1 VKIQTKTTIL
11 FTVLISVTLVVLE
24 TVVYFFINKFSQN
37 DFYKRVELRAKISAK
52 FRFEQN
58 DVSTIAYQEIQREYL
73 EKLPHEEAVIINADS
88 IQTQLATLAVA
99 PIDKEYINR
108 IIAANGETVHKQ
120 VKFRH
125 YAGILYKDETGNFI
139 IIKSATNEYGR
150 ELMAKLRYIKIV
162 TLVFFIIVSFIIG
175 HYFSKRSFRPFSR
188 IIGKAKQINENN
200 MHLRLEAAHGNDE
213 ISSLSRTF
221 NEMLDRLETAFET
234 QNNFISNAS
243 HELRTPLTAIT
254 CETEFALSKERTPE
268 DYKQS
273 LQHIALQTTKLQ
285 NLIHGLLSLAQT
297 GFDGKKIHQQP
308 MRIDELLYEVKANID
323 NIVTDNKLE
332 LFIPKFPADE
342 ERLMITGSP
351 ELLKIAVSNVA
362 LNACKYSGNQKVLL
376 KLLLEDGTAKIIVED
391 KGIGIPAA
399 ELKYIYDPFF
409 RASNTN
415 TYEGFGIG
423 MPLTRNIIRLHKG
436 IIEVA
441 SGLQEGTTVTITLP
455 CRTR

>member
-1 VKIQTKTTIL
+1 MKIQTKTTIL
-11 FTVLISVTLVVLE
+11 FTVLISVTLIVLE
-24 TVVYFFINKFSQN
+24 TVVYYFINKFSQN
-37 DFYKRVELRAKISAK
+37 DFYKRVELRARISAK

-73 EKLPHEEAVIINADS
+73 EKLPHEEAFIINTDS
-88 IQTQLATLAVA
+88 IQQQLAAIASSVITKSYVN
-99 PIDKEYINR
+99 D
-108 IIAANGETVHKQ
+108 IIAANGETVHRQ

-125 YAGILYKDETGNFI
+125 YAGILYKADTGNFV

-150 ELMAKLRYIKIV
+150 QLMAKLRYIKIV

-188 IIGKAKQINENN
+188 ITQKAKQINENN
-200 MHLRLEAAHGNDE
+200 MHLRLETVQGNDE
-213 ISSLSRTF
+213 ISELSRTF

-254 CETEFALSKERTPE
+254 CETEFALSKERTTG

-285 NLIHGLLSLAQT
+285 NLIHGLLNLAQT
-297 GFDGKKIHQQP
+297 GFDGKKIHQQQV
-308 MRIDELLYEVKANID
+308 RIDELLFDVKANVD
-323 NIVTDNKLE
+323 NIVPGNKLE
-332 LFIPKFPADE
+332 VVFPKFPDDE
-342 ERLMITGSP
+342 KKLEITGIP
-351 ELLKIAVSNVA
+351 ELLKIAISNVV
-362 LNACKYSGNQKVLL
+362 LNACKYSDNKRVLL
-376 KLLLEDGTAKIIVED
+376 KLLLEDNTAKIIVED
-391 KGIGIPAA
+391 TGIGIPAA

-409 RASNTN
+409 RASNTGK
-415 TYEGFGIG
+415 YEGFGIG

-436 IIEVA
+436 IIEVT
-441 SGLQEGTTVTITLP
+441 SGLQEGTTVAITLP
-455 CRTR
+455 LQPH

>member
-11 FTVLISVTLVVLE
+11 FTVLISVTLIVLE

-37 DFYKRVELRAKISAK
+37 DFYKRVELRARISAK
-52 FRFEQN
+52 FRFEQ
-58 DVSTIAYQEIQREYL
+58 DHVSTIAYREIQREYL
-73 EKLPHEEAVIINADS
+73 EKLPHEEALVLKTDS
-88 IQTQLATLAVA
+88 MQAQLKALAASPITQ
-99 PIDKEYINR
+99 DYINK

-150 ELMAKLRYIKIV
+150 ELMDKLRYIKIV
-162 TLVFFIIVSFIIG
+162 TLVFFIILSFIIG
-175 HYFSKRSFRPFSR
+175 HYFSKRSFMPFSR
-188 IIGKAKQINENN
+188 IIAKAKQINENN
-200 MHLRLEAAHGNDE
+200 MHLRLEDAHGKDE
-213 ISSLSRTF
+213 ISAISRTF

-254 CETEFALSKERTPE
+254 CETEFALSRERTPE

-285 NLIHGLLSLAQT
+285 NLIQGLLNLAQT
-297 GFDGKKIHQQP
+297 GFDGKKIHLQQI
-308 MRIDELLYEVKANID
+308 RIDELLYEVKANID
-323 NIVTDNKLE
+323 NIVPDNQLE
-332 LFIPKFPADE
+332 LFIPQFPDE
-342 ERLMITGSP
+342 EETLLINGSP
-351 ELLKIAVSNVA
+351 ELLKIAISNVA
-362 LNACKYSGNQKVLL
+362 LNACKYSGNKKVLL
-376 KLLLEDGTAKIIVED
+376 KLLLETGTVKIVVED
-391 KGIGIPAA
+391 QGIGIPAA

-415 TYEGFGIG
+415 KYEGFGIG

-436 IIEVA
+436 VIEVA
-441 SGLQEGTTVTITLP
+441 SGLQEGTTVSITLP
-455 CRTR
+455 SRIL